1 MRLSGA
7 VTTEC
12 FFLYDIN
19 CTMHGRRSW
28 RTQSV
33 AQCHESNSLKQHF
46 LAVLLPQPFLISWQ
60 HSLNCFHP
68 RQFSCHCLFTQ
79 AQCRLSPAPPA
90 QRFDYKCERKL
101 RLPFDALCMTVPLET
116 LTYEKHFDALWARG
130 SRLAGF
136 HRVKTADRGRVW
148 VGAT

>member
-1 MRLSGA
+1 VRLSGA

-12 FFLYDIN
+12 FFFTISIAL
-19 CTMHGRRSW
+19 CTAGARGAHNLLL
-28 RTQSV
+28 SV
-33 AQCHESNSLKQHF
+33 MNPTPSNSI
-46 LAVLLPQPFLISWQ
+46 AVLLPQPFSISWQ

-68 RQFSCHCLFTQ
+68 RQFSCDCLFTQ
-79 AQCRLSPAPPA
+79 AQRRLSPAPPA
-90 QRFDYKCERKL
+90 QLDYKCERKL
-101 RLPFDALCMTVPLET
+101 RLPFDALRMTVPLET

-136 HRVKTADRGRVW
+136 HRVKTADRGKGW